1 MKWDLT
7 NILRAACAAGALAA
21 TLAATP
27 ASAASDRALFI
38 SLGSSARAPV
48 GWTEFCA
55 EYAPECETKAV
66 DARDVLLTAK
76 AWKDLVRINDL
87 VNDKIKPVTDLE
99 HWGVA
104 ERWNYPDDGY
114 GDCED
119 YVLLK
124 RRMLMQAGWPRQA
137 LLITVVRDKQ
147 GDGHAVLTVKT
158 DKGEFILDNQNE
170 QVLLWSET
178 GYRFVKRQSQTD
190 PNAWIALGDTAP
202 GRRHRHV
209 TLMAPHPGLR
219 KADHPHATPD
229 RICTRPAPLPGD
241 RPPVFSS
248 SRWGGGRAASGV
260 RSSPRRSAECHPTRL
275 SPFAYCCQRRT

>member
-1 MKWDLT
+1 MKWYSEG
-7 NILRAACAAGALAA
+7 ILERGSRAVLFGAVLLAA
-21 TLAATP
+21 P
-27 ASAASDRALFI
+27 AVQAGEQPLFI
-38 SLGSSARAPV
+38 SLGDATRPPI
-48 GWTEFCA
+48 GWIEFCA
-55 EYAPECETKAV
+55 EHAPECETKSTE
-66 DARDVLLTAK
+66 ARDVLLTAK

-170 QVLLWSET
+170 QVVLWSET

-190 PNAWIALGDTAP
+190 PNAWIALGDT
-202 GRRHRHV
+202 
-209 TLMAPHPGLR
+209 
-219 KADHPHATPD
+219 
-229 RICTRPAPLPGD
+229 RPAAATAT
-241 RPPVFSS
+241 
-248 SRWGGGRAASGV
+248 SR
-260 RSSPRRSAECHPTRL
+260 
-275 SPFAYCCQRRT
+275 